1 MGKPALSKFDQLKHY
16 SATTQKVSAAVN
28 DWIRTGIWIDP
39 RADNHDSTLAG
50 LYQVRKAVQEAAAK
64 RNMPFIV
71 GTRRTSFATDMM
83 VLQIPR
89 QKRTEKV
96 VAHFILLCEDTE
108 REPSSHQVAQKP
120 YLRMS
125 AATAHIYVSDKGWSD
140 IVEPCVQGQHWKQL
154 MRLT

>member
-1 MGKPALSKFDQLKHY
+1 MGKPALPKFEQLKHY
-16 SATTQKVSAAVN
+16 SSTTQKVSKAVN
-28 DWIRTGIWIDP
+28 DWILTGIWIDP
-39 RADNHDSTLAG
+39 RSDNNDSTLAG

-71 GTRRTSFATDMM
+71 GTRRISFQIDMV

-96 VAHFILLCEDTE
+96 VAHFILLCEDIE
-108 REPSSHQVAQKP
+108 REPSAHQVAQKP

-125 AATAHIYVSDKGWSD
+125 AATAHIYVSEKSWKE
-140 IVEPCVQGQHWKQL
+140 IVEPCVQGAHWKQL